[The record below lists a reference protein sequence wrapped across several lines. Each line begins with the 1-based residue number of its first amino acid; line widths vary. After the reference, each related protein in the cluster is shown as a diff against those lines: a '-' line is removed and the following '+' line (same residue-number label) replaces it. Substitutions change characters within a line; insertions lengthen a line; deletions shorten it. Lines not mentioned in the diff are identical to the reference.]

1 MSTERQSCVCTCSA
15 SRDCVN
21 YLFSAILG
29 CMPKLTTLLVTIPRE
44 TEVTAESAATFL
56 STFPAI
62 LHKSL
67 FDIWIKGEAKPVIAL
82 EVAVWEQKIR
92 FLVTCTS
99 HLTQFIISQIQST
112 YPLAVIVP
120 IEDPL
125 ASLAPKLAVGEL
137 KLRLAS
143 FYPLKT
149 WADFRDTDPIN
160 TYLSVMSKA
169 EVGEVMYLSWV
180 ISSAHSGWQSEGRS
194 AIDRGRSM
202 GGQSTQNGYQEK
214 RGTLPNARG
223 IEEKITQSGFNVTAR
238 IAVTKPSRLS
248 EIAAVFGV
256 FARPDGNSWGLKKPL
271 LLENARR
278 KLVERKPTDKRV
290 MSVTELA
297 TVWHL
302 PSDKVRIPM
311 ILWGQNVFS
320 EPPENLPI
328 AEGAMDEEK
337 QKINFFGRAV
347 FKNRDLI
354 FGIKD
359 ADRRRHLWAIG
370 KTGTGKSTLIA
381 NMAIDDMKKG
391 RGVAIIDPHGDLSDI
406 ILDYVPAS
414 RMNDVVYFNPIDRD
428 RPVRLNI
435 LEVKNPAQRELIV
448 SGIVAIFN
456 KLYGHSWGPRLEYIL
471 RNTLLAL
478 SEIPDMTLVEVPRL
492 LTDRDFRHAAMAKV
506 HDPVIKRYFENE
518 FDKMPEK
525 MLQESISPILNKVGQ
540 FISSPLIRAIIERP
554 QSSIDME
561 TIMNEGKI
569 LIANLSQGKLGED
582 NAALI
587 GAMLITKF
595 QLAAMNRVDQSESE
609 RRDFYLYVDEFQNF
623 ATESFIKI
631 LSEARKYKLNLTLAN
646 QYMAQIPIEVQKAI
660 LGNAGS
666 IISFTIGADDARII
680 MKEFGDVFTD
690 KDLVNLENYQIA
702 VRLMVDAMSGRAF
715 VARTLPLPAS
725 RNENRDKVIR
735 VSRER
740 WGR

>member
-1 MSTERQSCVCTCSA
+1 MLNLS
-15 SRDCVN
+15 
-21 YLFSAILG
+21 
-29 CMPKLTTLLVTIPRE
+29 TLLVTIPRE
-44 TEVTAESAATFL
+44 TEITPESAATFL

-62 LHKSL
+62 LRKSL
-67 FDIWIKGEAKPVIAL
+67 IDVWIKGEPRPVVAL

-92 FLVTCTS
+92 FLVTCSTGIA
-99 HLTQFIISQIQST
+99 QFVISQIQST
-112 YPLAVIVP
+112 YPLAGITP
-120 IEDPL
+120 IADPL
-125 ASLAPKLAVGEL
+125 STLAPKLAVGEL
-137 KLRLAS
+137 QLTLAS
-143 FYPLKT
+143 FYPFKT

-160 TYLSVMSKA
+160 SYLSVMSKA
-169 EVGEVMYLSWV
+169 AVGEVMW
-180 ISSAHSGWQSEGRS
+180 ISFVMGSAPHGWQAAGR
-194 AIDRGRSM
+194 AALDAGRSM
-202 GGQSTQNGYQEK
+202 GSTKTQTGYTEK
-214 RGTLPNARG
+214 RGTLPNARV
-223 IEEKITQSGFNVTAR
+223 IEEKIGQAGF
-238 IAVTKPSRLS
+238 AVTVRIGASVPTRLTELS
-248 EIAAVFGV
+248 AVFGV
-256 FARPDGNSWGLKKPL
+256 FSRPDGNSWHLAKPL
-271 LLENARR
+271 FGADSWR
-278 KLVERKPTDKRV
+278 KKLMERTATQKRV
-290 MSVTELA
+290 VSTAELA
-297 TVWHL
+297 TLWHL

-328 AEGAMDEEK
+328 AEGVSDEERA
-337 QKINFFGRAV
+337 KINFFGRAM

-359 ADRRRHLWAIG
+359 VDRRRHLWAIG

-414 RMNDVVYFNPIDRD
+414 RLNDVIYFNPADRD

-435 LEVKNPAQRELIV
+435 LEVKNPVQRELIV

-478 SEIPDMTLVEVPRL
+478 SEVPGMTLVEVPRL
-492 LTDRDFRHAAMAKV
+492 LTDREFRHATLAKV
-506 HDPVIKRYFENE
+506 SDPVIKRYFENE

-554 QSSIDME
+554 QSSIDIE
-561 TIMNEGKI
+561 EIMNEGKI
-569 LIANLSQGKLGED
+569 LIANLSQGKMGED

-595 QLAAMNRVDQSESE
+595 QLAAMNRVELSESD

-680 MKEFGDVFTD
+680 MKEFGEVFTD

-725 RNENRDKVIR
+725 RNENREKVIR

>member
-1 MSTERQSCVCTCSA
+1 
-15 SRDCVN
+15 
-21 YLFSAILG
+21 
-29 CMPKLTTLLVTIPRE
+29 MPNLTTLLVTIPRE

-56 STFPAI
+56 STFPNM

-67 FDIWIKGEAKPVIAL
+67 FDVLIKGEPKPVISL

-99 HLTQFIISQIQST
+99 HLSSFVISQIQST

-120 IEDPL
+120 VQDPL
-125 ASLAPKLAVGEL
+125 PAMAHRLQVGEM
-137 KLRLAS
+137 KLSLAS

-149 WADFRDTDPIN
+149 WSEFRDTDPIN
-160 TYLSVMSKA
+160 SYLSVMSKA
-169 EVGEVMYLSWV
+169 EPNEIMYLSFV
-180 ISSAHSGWQSEGRS
+180 ISSAPSGWQSAGRA
-194 AIDRGRSM
+194 AIDNGRSM
-202 GGQSTQNGYQEK
+202 GATKTQNGYQER

-223 IEEKITQSGFNVTAR
+223 IEEKIGQAGFSVTAY
-238 IAVTKPSRLS
+238 IGVTHASRLHELS
-248 EIAAVFGV
+248 SVFGV
-256 FARPDGNSWGLKKPL
+256 FARPDGNSWYVSKSL
-271 LLENARR
+271 LQKRAQ
-278 KLVERKPTDKRV
+278 KQMMERKPRSKRV
-290 MSVTELA
+290 VSITELA

-302 PSDKVRIPM
+302 PSDKVKIPM

-328 AEGAMDEEK
+328 AEGKTEEER
-337 QKINFFGRAV
+337 QKINFFGRAI

-359 ADRRRHLWAIG
+359 EDRRRHLWAIG

-381 NMAIDDMKKG
+381 NMAIDDLKKG
-391 RGVAIIDPHGDLSDI
+391 RGVAIIDPHGDLSDT

-414 RMNDVVYFNPIDRD
+414 RLNDVIYFNPTDRE

-435 LEVKNPAQRELIV
+435 LEVKDHAQRELTV

-471 RNTLLAL
+471 RNSLLAL
-478 SEIPDMTLVEVPRL
+478 SEVPGMTLIELPRL
-492 LTDRDFRHAAMAKV
+492 LTDKAFRQNLVSKLN
-506 HDPVIKRYFENE
+506 DPVIKRYFENE
-518 FDKMPEK
+518 FEKMPDKM
-525 MLQESISPILNKVGQ
+525 MQESISPILNKVGQ
-540 FISSPLIRAIIERP
+540 FISSPLIRAIIEKP

-561 TIMNEGKI
+561 AIMNEGKI
-569 LIANLSQGKLGED
+569 LIANLSQGKMGED

-595 QLAAMNRVDQSESE
+595 QLAAMNRVDKSESE

-623 ATESFIKI
+623 ATTSFIKI
-631 LSEARKYKLNLTLAN
+631 LSEARKYKLNLTMAN

-702 VRLMVDAMSGRAF
+702 VRLMVDSMSGRAF

-725 RNENRDKVIR
+725 KNQNKEKVIR

>member
-1 MSTERQSCVCTCSA
+1 
-15 SRDCVN
+15 
-21 YLFSAILG
+21 
-29 CMPKLTTLLVTIPRE
+29 MPKLSTLLVTIPRE

-56 STFPAI
+56 STFPTM
-62 LHKSL
+62 LHKSW
-67 FDIWIKGEAKPVIAL
+67 FDVLIKGEPKPVIAL

-92 FLVTCTS
+92 FLVTCST

-125 ASLAPKLAVGEL
+125 LTLAPRLSVGEL

-160 TYLSVMSKA
+160 SYLSVMSKA
-169 EVGEVMYLSWV
+169 EPSEVIWTSWV
-180 ISSAHSGWQSEGRS
+180 LGPAPHDWQSAGRNALDNGRS
-194 AIDRGRSM
+194 TGTTK
-202 GGQSTQNGYQEK
+202 TQTGYQDK

-223 IEEKITQSGFNVTAR
+223 IEEKIGQAGFSVTVR
-238 IAVTKPSRLS
+238 IGVTNLGRLS
-248 EIAAVFGV
+248 EMGAVFGV
-256 FARPDGNSWGLKKPL
+256 FGNPMGNSWGLSRPL
-271 LLENARR
+271 LVNKAKKEL
-278 KLVERKPTDKRV
+278 LERKATGKRV

-328 AEGAMDEEK
+328 AEGVSEADR
-337 QKINFFGRAV
+337 QKINFFARAI

-359 ADRRRHLWAIG
+359 VDRRRHLWAIG

-391 RGVAIIDPHGDLSDI
+391 RGIAIIDPHGDLSDI
-406 ILDYVPAS
+406 LLNYVPAS
-414 RMNDVVYFNPIDRD
+414 RINDVVYFNPIDRD

-435 LEVKNPAQRELIV
+435 LEVKDPAQRELVV

-478 SEIPDMTLVEVPRL
+478 SEIPGMTLVDVPRI
-492 LTDRDFRHAAMAKV
+492 LTDRDFRRNAMTKV
-506 HDPVIKRYFENE
+506 SDPVIKRYFENE

-540 FISSPLIRAIIERP
+540 FVSSPLIRAIIERP

-561 TIMNEGKI
+561 SIMNEGKI

-595 QLAAMNRVDQSESE
+595 QLAAMNRVDVSEGE

-623 ATESFIKI
+623 ATSSFIKI
-631 LSEARKYKLNLTLAN
+631 LSEARKYKLNLTMAN

-680 MKEFGDVFTD
+680 MKEYGDVFTD

-715 VARTLPLPAS
+715 VAKTLPLPAS

-740 WGR
+740 WGRG

>member
-1 MSTERQSCVCTCSA
+1 
-15 SRDCVN
+15 
-21 YLFSAILG
+21 
-29 CMPKLTTLLVTIPRE
+29 MPKLTTLLVTIPRE
-44 TEVTAESAATFL
+44 TEVTVESASTFL
-56 STFPAI
+56 STFPAM
-62 LHKSL
+62 LHKSW
-67 FDIWIKGEAKPVIAL
+67 FDRVIKGEVRPVVAL

-92 FLVTCTS
+92 FLVTCNN

-125 ASLAPKLAVGEL
+125 PSIASKLRIGEL
-137 KLRLAS
+137 KLNLAS

-160 TYLSVMSKA
+160 SYLSVMSKA
-169 EVGEVMYLSWV
+169 EVGEVIWTQWV
-180 ISSAHSGWQSEGRS
+180 IGAAPGKWQSAGRVALDNGRS
-194 AIDRGRSM
+194 TGSTK
-202 GGQSTQNGYQEK
+202 TQNGYQEK

-223 IEEKITQSGFNVTAR
+223 IEEKIGQSGFLVTAR
-238 IAVTKPSRLS
+238 IGVTKISRLAEMAS
-248 EIAAVFGV
+248 VFGV
-256 FARPDGNSWGLKKPL
+256 FGRPDGNSWGLSRPIFI
-271 LLENARR
+271 ERARR
-278 KLVERKPTDKRV
+278 NLIERKPSGKRV
-290 MSVTELA
+290 ISVTELA

-328 AEGAMDEEK
+328 AEGASEEEK

-359 ADRRRHLWAIG
+359 EDRRRHLWAIG

-406 ILDYVPAS
+406 ILNYVPAS
-414 RMNDVVYFNPIDRD
+414 RMNDVIYFNPNDRD
-428 RPVRLNI
+428 RPVRLNV

-478 SEIPDMTLVEVPRL
+478 SEIPGMTLVEVPRL
-492 LTDRDFRHAAMAKV
+492 LTDRTFRQNAMTKLS
-506 HDPVIKRYFENE
+506 DPVIRRYFENE
-518 FDKMPEK
+518 FDRMPEK
-525 MLQESISPILNKVGQ
+525 MLQESIAPILNKVGQ
-540 FISSPLIRAIIERP
+540 FVSSPLIRAIIERP

-561 TIMNEGKI
+561 EIMNEGKI
-569 LIANLSQGKLGED
+569 LIANLAQGKIGED

-595 QLAAMNRVDQSESE
+595 QLAAMNRVDRSEGE

-623 ATESFIKI
+623 ATTSFIKI
-631 LSEARKYKLNLTLAN
+631 LSEARKYKLNLTMAN

-666 IISFTIGADDARII
+666 IVSFTIGADDARII
-680 MKEFGDVFTD
+680 MKEFGEVFTD
-690 KDLVNLENYQIA
+690 RDLVNLENYQIA

-725 RNENRDKVIR
+725 RNENREKVIR

>member
-1 MSTERQSCVCTCSA
+1 
-15 SRDCVN
+15 
-21 YLFSAILG
+21 
-29 CMPKLTTLLVTIPRE
+29 MPKLTTLLVTIPRE
-44 TEVTAESAATFL
+44 TEVTAESASTFL
-56 STFPAI
+56 STFPSI

-67 FDIWIKGEAKPVIAL
+67 FDILIKGEEKPVVAL

-99 HLTQFIISQIQST
+99 HLTQFVISQIQST

-120 IEDPL
+120 VEDPMH
-125 ASLAPKLAVGEL
+125 SVISKLTIGEMRL
-137 KLRLAS
+137 NLAS

-160 TYLSVMSKA
+160 SYLSVMSKA
-169 EVGEVMYLSWV
+169 EVGEVMYMSFV
-180 ISSAHSGWQSEGRS
+180 ISSAPGNWQGAGRS
-194 AIDRGRSM
+194 ALDNGRSM
-202 GGQSTQNGYQEK
+202 GATKTQNGYQEK

-223 IEEKITQSGFNVTAR
+223 IEEKIGQAGFAITAR
-238 IAVTKPSRLS
+238 IAVTNPARLGELS
-248 EIAAVFGV
+248 AVFGV
-256 FARPDGNSWGLKKPL
+256 FARPDGNSWHVSKPL
-271 LLENARR
+271 FMDSARR
-278 KLVERKPTDKRV
+278 KMIERKPVDKRV
-290 MSVTELA
+290 LSITELA
-297 TVWHL
+297 TIWHL
-302 PSDKVRIPM
+302 PSDKVKIPM

-328 AEGAMDEEK
+328 AEGKTEEER

-359 ADRRRHLWAIG
+359 EDRRRHLWAIG

-391 RGVAIIDPHGDLSDI
+391 RGMAIIDPHGDLSDI
-406 ILDYVPAS
+406 LLNYVPSS
-414 RMNDVVYFNPIDRD
+414 RMNDVVYFNPTDRD

-435 LEVKNPAQRELIV
+435 LEVKDPAQRELIV

-478 SEIPDMTLVEVPRL
+478 SEVPGMTLVEVPRL
-492 LTDRDFRHAAMAKV
+492 LTDRAFRQDLMKKV
-506 HDPVIKRYFENE
+506 SDPVIKRYFENE

-540 FISSPLIRAIIERP
+540 FISSPLIRSIIERP
-554 QSSIDME
+554 ESSIDME
-561 TIMNEGKI
+561 AIMNDGKI
-569 LIANLSQGKLGED
+569 LIANLSQGKMGED

-595 QLAAMNRVDQSESE
+595 QLAAMNRVDRSEEE

-623 ATESFIKI
+623 ATTSFIKI
-631 LSEARKYKLNLTLAN
+631 LSEARKYKLNLTMAN

-702 VRLMVDAMSGRAF
+702 VRLMVESMSGRAF

>member
-1 MSTERQSCVCTCSA
+1 
-15 SRDCVN
+15 
-21 YLFSAILG
+21 
-29 CMPKLTTLLVTIPRE
+29 MPKLTTLLVTIPRE
-44 TEVTAESAATFL
+44 TEVTAESSATFL

-62 LHKSL
+62 LYKTW
-67 FDIWIKGEAKPVIAL
+67 FDVWIKGEPRPVVAL

-92 FLVTCTS
+92 FLVTCST
-99 HLTQFIISQIQST
+99 HLAQFVISQIQST
-112 YPLAVIVP
+112 YPLAVITP

-125 ASLAPKLAVGEL
+125 VKYGPNLVVGQL
-137 KLRLAS
+137 KLSLAS
-143 FYPLKT
+143 FYPFKT

-160 TYLSVMSKA
+160 SYLSVMSKA
-169 EVGEVMYLSWV
+169 EPNEVMWLSWV
-180 ISSAHSGWQSEGRS
+180 MTSPPGNWQGEGRQ

-202 GGQSTQNGYQEK
+202 GAQSTQSGYVER

-223 IEEKITQSGFNVTAR
+223 IEEKIGQAGFSVSARLGVTNPA
-238 IAVTKPSRLS
+238 RLS
-248 EIAAVFGV
+248 ELGAVFGV
-256 FARPDGNSWGLKKPL
+256 FGRPDGNSWSLSRPL
-271 LLENARR
+271 LQESARK
-278 KLVERKPTDKRV
+278 KLIGRVATERKV
-290 MSVTELA
+290 ISVLELA
-297 TVWHL
+297 TLWHL

-328 AEGAMDEEK
+328 AEGASEEEK

-359 ADRRRHLWAIG
+359 SDRRRHLWAIG

-406 ILDYVPAS
+406 ILNYVPAS
-414 RMNDVVYFNPIDRD
+414 RINDVVYFNPIDRD

-435 LEVKNPAQRELIV
+435 LEVKDPAQRELVV

-478 SEIPDMTLVEVPRL
+478 SEIPDMTLVDVPRL
-492 LTDRDFRHAAMAKV
+492 LTDKPFRMNAMTKV

-518 FDKMPEK
+518 FDRMPEK

-540 FISSPLIRAIIERP
+540 FISSPLIRAIVERP
-554 QSSIDME
+554 SSSIDME
-561 TIMNEGKI
+561 SIMNEGKI

-595 QLAAMNRVDQSESE
+595 QLAAMNRVDQSEAE

-623 ATESFIKI
+623 ATSSFIKI
-631 LSEARKYKLNLTLAN
+631 LSEARKYKLNLTMAN

-680 MKEFGDVFTD
+680 QKEFGDVFTD

-715 VARTLPLPAS
+715 VARTLPLPES
-725 RNENRDKVIR
+725 RNQNKDKVIR

>member
-1 MSTERQSCVCTCSA
+1 
-15 SRDCVN
+15 
-21 YLFSAILG
+21 
-29 CMPKLTTLLVTIPRE
+29 MPKLTTLLVTIPRE

-56 STFPAI
+56 STFPSM
-62 LHKSL
+62 LRKSL
-67 FDIWIKGEAKPVIAL
+67 FDLWIKGESKPVLAL

-92 FLVTCTS
+92 FLVTCS
-99 HLTQFIISQIQST
+99 SWLTQFVISQIQST
-112 YPLAVIVP
+112 YPLSVIRP

-125 ASLAPKLAVGEL
+125 VNLAPKLTVGEL
-137 KLRLAS
+137 RLALAS
-143 FYPLKT
+143 FYPFKT

-160 TYLSVMSKA
+160 SYLAVMSKA
-169 EVGEVMYLSWV
+169 EAEEVMWISW
-180 ISSAHSGWQSEGRS
+180 AMTAPPNNWQSDGRR
-194 AIDRGRSM
+194 AIDRGRKLAGETSLR
-202 GGQSTQNGYQEK
+202 GGYVER
-214 RGTLPNARG
+214 RGSLPNQRG
-223 IEEKITQSGFNVTAR
+223 IEDKIAQTGF
-238 IAVTKPSRLS
+238 AVTLRLAVSKPSRLA
-248 EIAAVFGV
+248 ELAAVFGV
-256 FARPDGNSWGLKKPL
+256 FDRTDGNHW
-271 LLENARR
+271 
-278 KLVERKPTDKRV
+278 KLVRPVVGRESAKRELLDRKAKQKRV
-290 MSVTELA
+290 VSVEELA
-297 TVWHL
+297 TLWHL
-302 PSDKVRIPM
+302 PSDKVRIPL

-320 EPPENLPI
+320 EPPENLPVS
-328 AEGAMDEEK
+328 EGLTEEEK
-337 QKINFFGRAV
+337 LKINFFARTI

-359 ADRRRHLWAIG
+359 RDRRRHLWAIG

-381 NMAIDDMKKG
+381 NMAIDDLKKG
-391 RGVAIIDPHGDLSDI
+391 RGVAIIDPHGDLSET

-414 RMNDVVYFNPIDRD
+414 RINDVIYFNPIDRE
-428 RPVRLNI
+428 RPVRLNV
-435 LEVKNPAQRELIV
+435 LEVKNPAQRELVV

-478 SEIPDMTLVEVPRL
+478 SEIPGMTLVDVPRI
-492 LTDRDFRHAAMAKV
+492 LTDQSFRQNAMTKLT
-506 HDPVIKRYFENE
+506 DPVIKRYFENE
-518 FDKMPEK
+518 FNKMPEK
-525 MLQESISPILNKVGQ
+525 MLQESIAPILNKVGQ

-554 QSSIDME
+554 ESSIDME
-561 TIMNEGKI
+561 EIMDDGKI

-595 QLAAMNRVDQSESE
+595 QLAAMNRVDKGELE

-623 ATESFIKI
+623 ATTSFIKI
-631 LSEARKYKLNLTLAN
+631 LSEARKYKLNLTMAN

-680 MKEFGDVFTD
+680 MKEFGEVFTD
-690 KDLVNLENYQIA
+690 RDLVNLENYQIA
-702 VRLMVDAMSGRAF
+702 VRLMVDAMAGRAF

-725 RNENRDKVIR
+725 NNQNRSKVIR

>member
-1 MSTERQSCVCTCSA
+1 
-15 SRDCVN
+15 
-21 YLFSAILG
+21 
-29 CMPKLTTLLVTIPRE
+29 MPKLTTLLVTIPRE
-44 TEVTAESAATFL
+44 TEITPESAATFL
-56 STFPAI
+56 STFPVI

-67 FDIWIKGEAKPVIAL
+67 FDVWIKGEAKPVIAL

-92 FLVTCTS
+92 FLVTAST

-125 ASLAPKLAVGEL
+125 VKLAPKLHVGEL

-149 WADFRDTDPIN
+149 WADFRETDPIN
-160 TYLSVMSKA
+160 SYLSVMSKA
-169 EVGEVMYLSWV
+169 EVGEVMW
-180 ISSAHSGWQSEGRS
+180 ISFVLGDSGNGWQSSGRS
-194 AIDRGRSM
+194 ALDSGRSM
-202 GGQSTQNGYQEK
+202 GGTKTQNGYQEK

-223 IEEKITQSGFNVTAR
+223 IEEKIGQAGFGITAR
-238 IAVTKPSRLS
+238 LAVSNPSRLTELS
-248 EIAAVFGV
+248 AVFGV
-256 FARPDGNSWGLKKPL
+256 FARPDGNSWGLKKSL
-271 LLENARR
+271 LRQSAKRD
-278 KLVERKPTDKRV
+278 LVERKVKQKRV
-290 MSVTELA
+290 ISIIELA

-328 AEGAMDEEK
+328 AEGASDEEK
-337 QKINFFGRAV
+337 QQINFFGRAV

-359 ADRRRHLWAIG
+359 IDRRRHLWAIG

-406 ILDYVPAS
+406 ILNYVPAS
-414 RMNDVVYFNPIDRD
+414 RLNDVVYFNPIDRD

-435 LEVKNPAQRELIV
+435 LEVKDPAQRELIV

-478 SEIPDMTLVEVPRL
+478 SEIPGMTLVEVPKL
-492 LTDRDFRHAAMAKV
+492 LTDRAFRHEAMTKLK
-506 HDPVIKRYFENE
+506 DPVIKRYFENE

-525 MLQESISPILNKVGQ
+525 MLQESIAPILNKVGQ
-540 FISSPLIRAIIERP
+540 FVSSPMIRAIIERP

-561 TIMNEGKI
+561 AIMNDGKI
-569 LIANLSQGKLGED
+569 LIANLSQGKIGED

-595 QLAAMNRVDQSESE
+595 QLAAMNRVDRAEGE

-623 ATESFIKI
+623 ATTSFIKI
-631 LSEARKYKLNLTLAN
+631 LSEARKYKLNLTMAN

-680 MKEFGDVFTD
+680 MKEFGEVFTD

-725 RNENRDKVIR
+725 RNENREKVIR

>member
-1 MSTERQSCVCTCSA
+1 
-15 SRDCVN
+15 
-21 YLFSAILG
+21 
-29 CMPKLTTLLVTIPRE
+29 MPNLTTLLVTIPRE

-56 STFPAI
+56 STFPSI

-67 FDIWIKGEAKPVIAL
+67 FDIWIKGEPKPVVAL

-92 FLVTCTS
+92 FLVTCSS

-112 YPLAVIVP
+112 YPLAMIVP

-125 ASLAPKLAVGEL
+125 HKYGGNLVVGEL

-149 WADFRDTDPIN
+149 WAEFRDTDPIN
-160 TYLSVMSKA
+160 SYLSVMSKA
-169 EVGEVMYLSWV
+169 EPNEVMWLSWV
-180 ISSAHSGWQSEGRS
+180 MTSPPGNWQGEGRS

-202 GGQSTQNGYQEK
+202 GGQSTQNGYVER

-223 IEEKITQSGFNVTAR
+223 IEEKIGQSGFSVSTRIGVTNPA
-238 IAVTKPSRLS
+238 RLS
-248 EIAAVFGV
+248 ELGAVFGV
-256 FARPDGNSWGLKKPL
+256 FGRPDGNSWGLSKPFFQDSARKKL
-271 LLENARR
+271 IGRT
-278 KLVERKPTDKRV
+278 PTEKKV
-290 MSVTELA
+290 VSVLELA

-302 PSDKVRIPM
+302 PSNKVRIPM

-328 AEGAMDEEK
+328 AEGASEEEK

-406 ILDYVPAS
+406 ILNYVPAS
-414 RMNDVVYFNPIDRD
+414 RINDVVYFNPTDRD

-435 LEVKNPAQRELIV
+435 LEVKDPAQRELVV

-478 SEIPDMTLVEVPRL
+478 SEIPDMTLVDVPRL
-492 LTDRDFRHAAMAKV
+492 LTDKPFRMNAMTKV

-518 FDKMPEK
+518 FDRMPEK

-554 QSSIDME
+554 NSSIDME
-561 TIMNEGKI
+561 SIMDEGKI
-569 LIANLSQGKLGED
+569 LIANLSQGKMGED

-595 QLAAMNRVDQSESE
+595 QLAAMNRVDKHESE

-623 ATESFIKI
+623 ATSSFIKI
-631 LSEARKYKLNLTLAN
+631 LSEARKYKLNLTMAN
-646 QYMAQIPIEVQKAI
+646 QYIAQIPIEVQKAI

-666 IISFTIGADDARII
+666 IISFTIGADDSRII
-680 MKEFGDVFTD
+680 MKEFGEVFTD

-702 VRLMVDAMSGRAF
+702 VRLMVDSMSGRAF
-715 VARTLPLPAS
+715 VARTLPLPES
-725 RNENRDKVIR
+725 RNTNRDKVIR

>member
-1 MSTERQSCVCTCSA
+1 
-15 SRDCVN
+15 
-21 YLFSAILG
+21 
-29 CMPKLTTLLVTIPRE
+29 MPKLTTLLVTIPRE

-62 LHKSL
+62 LRKSL
-67 FDIWIKGEAKPVIAL
+67 FEVLIKGESKPVLAL

-92 FLVTCTS
+92 LLVTCS
-99 HLTQFIISQIQST
+99 PHISQFVISQIQST
-112 YPLAVIVP
+112 YPLAVITPV
-120 IEDPL
+120 EDPL
-125 ASLAPKLAVGEL
+125 PKLVSQLGVGEL
-137 KLRLAS
+137 RPTLAS
-143 FYPLKT
+143 FYPFKT
-149 WADFRDTDPIN
+149 WSEFRDTDPIN
-160 TYLSVMSKA
+160 SYLSVMSKA
-169 EVGEVMYLSWV
+169 EVGEVMWLQWALATAPASWQ
-180 ISSAHSGWQSEGRS
+180 AEGRS

-202 GGQSTQNGYQEK
+202 GGHSTGQGNYVER
-214 RGTLPNARG
+214 RGSLPNQRG
-223 IEEKITQSGFNVTAR
+223 IEEKINQDGL
-238 IAVTKPSRLS
+238 AVTMRLAVSKPGRLAELS
-248 EIAAVFGV
+248 AVFGV
-256 FARPDGNSWGLKKPL
+256 FGRPDGNSWKLYRPL
-271 LLENARR
+271 FGMEAGRR
-278 KLVERKPTDKRV
+278 NLVGRVAKQKRV
-290 MSVTELA
+290 VSVAELA
-297 TVWHL
+297 TLWHL
-302 PSDKVRIPM
+302 PSDKVKIPL

-328 AEGAMDEEK
+328 AEGLSETEK
-337 QKINFFGRAV
+337 GKINFFARTI

-359 ADRRRHLWAIG
+359 NDRRRHLWAIG

-391 RGVAIIDPHGDLSDI
+391 RGVAIIDPHGDLSET

-414 RMNDVVYFNPIDRD
+414 RMNDVIYFSPIDRD
-428 RPVRLNI
+428 RPVRLNV

-478 SEIPDMTLVEVPRL
+478 SEIPGMTLVDVPKL
-492 LTDRDFRHAAMAKV
+492 LTDRTFRQESMTKLK
-506 HDPVIKRYFENE
+506 DPVIRRYFENE
-518 FDKMPEK
+518 FDRMPEK
-525 MLQESISPILNKVGQ
+525 MLQESIAPILNKVGQ
-540 FISSPLIRAIIERP
+540 FVSSPMIRAIIERP

-561 TIMNEGKI
+561 EIMDEGKI

-595 QLAAMNRVDQSESE
+595 QLAAMNRVDRSEGE

-623 ATESFIKI
+623 ATTSFIKI
-631 LSEARKYKLNLTLAN
+631 LSEARKYKLNLTMAN
-646 QYMAQIPIEVQKAI
+646 QYMAQIPIDVQKAI

-666 IISFTIGADDARII
+666 IVSFTIGADDARII

-690 KDLVNLENYQIA
+690 RDLVNLENYQIA

-725 RNENRDKVIR
+725 ANQNRSKVIK

>member
-1 MSTERQSCVCTCSA
+1 
-15 SRDCVN
+15 
-21 YLFSAILG
+21 
-29 CMPKLTTLLVTIPRE
+29 MPKLTTLLVTIPRE
-44 TEVTAESAATFL
+44 TEVTAESASTFL
-56 STFPAI
+56 STFPSI

-67 FDIWIKGEAKPVIAL
+67 FDILIKGEEKPVVAL

-99 HLTQFIISQIQST
+99 HLTQFVISQIQST

-120 IEDPL
+120 VEDPIQ
-125 ASLAPKLAVGEL
+125 SVISKLTIGEL
-137 KLRLAS
+137 RLNLAS
-143 FYPLKT
+143 FYPFKT

-160 TYLSVMSKA
+160 SYLSVMSKA
-169 EVGEVMYLSWV
+169 EVGEVMYMSFV
-180 ISSAHSGWQSEGRS
+180 ISSAPGNWQGAGRS
-194 AIDRGRSM
+194 ALDNGRSM
-202 GGQSTQNGYQEK
+202 GATKTQNGYQEK

-223 IEEKITQSGFNVTAR
+223 IEEKIGQAGFAITAR
-238 IAVTKPSRLS
+238 IAVTNPARLGELS
-248 EIAAVFGV
+248 AVFGV
-256 FARPDGNSWGLKKPL
+256 FARPDGNSWHVNKPL
-271 LLENARR
+271 FMESARR
-278 KLVERKPTDKRV
+278 KMIERKPVDKRV
-290 MSVTELA
+290 LSITELA
-297 TVWHL
+297 TIWHL
-302 PSDKVRIPM
+302 PSDKVKIPM

-328 AEGAMDEEK
+328 AEGRDEEER

-359 ADRRRHLWAIG
+359 EDRRRHLWAIG

-391 RGVAIIDPHGDLSDI
+391 RGMAIIDPHGDLSDI
-406 ILDYVPAS
+406 ILNYVPAS
-414 RMNDVVYFNPIDRD
+414 RMNDVVYFNPVDRD

-435 LEVKNPAQRELIV
+435 LEVKDPIQRELIV

-478 SEIPDMTLVEVPRL
+478 SEVPGMTLVEVPRL
-492 LTDRDFRHAAMAKV
+492 LTDRDFRRDVMTKIK
-506 HDPVIKRYFENE
+506 DPVIKRYFENE

-554 QSSIDME
+554 QSSIDIE
-561 TIMNEGKI
+561 EIMNSGKI
-569 LIANLSQGKLGED
+569 LIANLSQGKMGED

-595 QLAAMNRVDQSESE
+595 QLAAMNRVDRSEAD
-609 RRDFYLYVDEFQNF
+609 RKDFYLYVDEFQNF

-715 VARTLPLPAS
+715 VGRTLPLPAS

>member
-1 MSTERQSCVCTCSA
+1 
-15 SRDCVN
+15 
-21 YLFSAILG
+21 
-29 CMPKLTTLLVTIPRE
+29 MPKLTTLLVTIPRE
-44 TEVTAESAATFL
+44 TEVTAESASTFL

-67 FDIWIKGEAKPVIAL
+67 FDILIKGEPKPVIAL

-92 FLVTCTS
+92 FLVTVTS
-99 HLTQFIISQIQST
+99 HLTQFVISQIQST

-125 ASLAPKLAVGEL
+125 LTFGAKLSIGEL

-160 TYLSVMSKA
+160 SYLSVMSKA
-169 EVGEVMYLSWV
+169 EVGEVIWMQWV
-180 ISSAHSGWQSEGRS
+180 IGAAPRDWQSAGRS
-194 AIDRGRSM
+194 AIDNGRNM
-202 GGQSTQNGYQEK
+202 GSTKTQNGYQEK

-223 IEEKITQSGFNVTAR
+223 IEEKIGQAGFSVTAR
-238 IAVTKPSRLS
+238 IGVTNPGRLS
-248 EIAAVFGV
+248 EMGAVFGV
-256 FARPDGNSWGLKKPL
+256 FANPMGNSWGLSRPLFVNKAKKE
-271 LLENARR
+271 LLER
-278 KLVERKPTDKRV
+278 KASGKRV
-290 MSVTELA
+290 ISVTELA

-328 AEGAMDEEK
+328 AEGASDEEK
-337 QKINFFGRAV
+337 QQINFFGRAV

-359 ADRRRHLWAIG
+359 IDRRRHLWAIG

-391 RGVAIIDPHGDLSDI
+391 RGVAIIDPHGDLSDTI
-406 ILDYVPAS
+406 MNFVPAS
-414 RMNDVVYFNPIDRD
+414 RINDVVYFNPIDRD

-435 LEVKNPAQRELIV
+435 LEVKDPAQRELVV

-478 SEIPDMTLVEVPRL
+478 SEIPDMTLVDVPRI
-492 LTDRDFRHAAMAKV
+492 LTDRDFRRNAMTKV
-506 HDPVIKRYFENE
+506 KDPVIKRYFENE

-561 TIMNEGKI
+561 EIMNGGKI

-595 QLAAMNRVDQSESE
+595 QLAAMNRVDRQEND

-646 QYMAQIPIEVQKAI
+646 QYMAQIPLEVQKAI

-725 RNENRDKVIR
+725 RNENREKVIR

>member
-1 MSTERQSCVCTCSA
+1 
-15 SRDCVN
+15 
-21 YLFSAILG
+21 
-29 CMPKLTTLLVTIPRE
+29 MPKLTALLVTIPRE
-44 TEVTAESAATFL
+44 TEVTAESASTFL
-56 STFPAI
+56 STFPSI

-67 FDIWIKGEAKPVIAL
+67 FDILIKGEEKPVVAL

-99 HLTQFIISQIQST
+99 HLTQFVISQIQST

-120 IEDPL
+120 VEDPIH
-125 ASLAPKLAVGEL
+125 SVISKLTIGEMRL
-137 KLRLAS
+137 NLAS
-143 FYPLKT
+143 FYPFKT

-160 TYLSVMSKA
+160 SYLSVMSKA
-169 EVGEVMYLSWV
+169 EVGEVMYMSFV
-180 ISSAHSGWQSEGRS
+180 ISSAPGNWQGAGRS
-194 AIDRGRSM
+194 ALDNGRSM
-202 GGQSTQNGYQEK
+202 GATKTQNGYQEK

-223 IEEKITQSGFNVTAR
+223 IEEKIGQAGFAITAR
-238 IAVTKPSRLS
+238 IGVTNPARLGELS
-248 EIAAVFGV
+248 AVFGV
-256 FARPDGNSWGLKKPL
+256 FARPDGNSWHVSKPL
-271 LLENARR
+271 FMESARR
-278 KLVERKPTDKRV
+278 KMIDRKAVGKRV
-290 MSVTELA
+290 LSITELA
-297 TVWHL
+297 TIWHL
-302 PSDKVRIPM
+302 PSDKVKIPM

-328 AEGAMDEEK
+328 AEGKTEEER

-359 ADRRRHLWAIG
+359 EDRRRHLWAIG

-391 RGVAIIDPHGDLSDI
+391 RGIAIIDPHGDLSDI
-406 ILDYVPAS
+406 ILNYVPSS
-414 RMNDVVYFNPIDRD
+414 RMNDVVYFNPVDRE

-435 LEVKNPAQRELIV
+435 LEVKDPIQRELIV

-478 SEIPDMTLVEVPRL
+478 SEVPGMTLVEIPRL
-492 LTDRDFRHAAMAKV
+492 LTDRDFRRDVMTKIK
-506 HDPVIKRYFENE
+506 DPVIKRYFENE
-518 FDKMPEK
+518 FDRMPEK

-540 FISSPLIRAIIERP
+540 FISSPLIRSIIERP
-554 QSSIDME
+554 QSSIDIE
-561 TIMNEGKI
+561 EIMNSGKI
-569 LIANLSQGKLGED
+569 LIANLSQGKMGED

-595 QLAAMNRVDQSESE
+595 QLAAMNRVDRAEAE
-609 RRDFYLYVDEFQNF
+609 RKDFYLYVDEFQNF

-646 QYMAQIPIEVQKAI
+646 QYMAQIPLEVQKAI

-702 VRLMVDAMSGRAF
+702 VRLMVESMSGRAF

>member
-1 MSTERQSCVCTCSA
+1 
-15 SRDCVN
+15 
-21 YLFSAILG
+21 
-29 CMPKLTTLLVTIPRE
+29 MPNLITLLVTIPRE

-56 STFPAI
+56 STFPTI

-67 FDIWIKGEAKPVIAL
+67 FEVWIKGEPRPTLAL
-82 EVAVWEQKIR
+82 EVGVWEQKIR
-92 FLVTCTS
+92 FLVTVS
-99 HLTQFIISQIQST
+99 PHLAQFVMSQIQST
-112 YPLAVIVP
+112 YPLAVITP

-125 ASLAPKLAVGEL
+125 PQYSGSLSVGEL
-137 KLRLAS
+137 QLSLAS

-149 WADFRDTDPIN
+149 WADFRETDPMN
-160 TYLSVMSKA
+160 TYLSVLSKA
-169 EVGEVMYLSWV
+169 EPGEVMWLSWSLSV
-180 ISSAHSGWQSEGRS
+180 PPSGWQSAGR
-194 AIDRGRSM
+194 AALDRGRSV
-202 GGQSTQNGYQEK
+202 GVAQNREGYSER

-223 IEEKITQSGFNVTAR
+223 IEEKIAQAGFAVTAR
-238 IAVTKPSRLS
+238 VATSKPGRLM
-248 EIAAVFGV
+248 ELAAVFNV
-256 FARPDGNSWGLKKPL
+256 FARPDGNSWHLVKPL
-271 LLENARR
+271 WGMESARK
-278 KLVERKPTDKRV
+278 KLVGRISGSKRV
-290 MSVTELA
+290 VSVAELA
-297 TVWHL
+297 TLWHL

-328 AEGAMDEEK
+328 AEGKTEEEK
-337 QKINFFGRAV
+337 AQINFFGRAI
-347 FKNRDLI
+347 FKNRDLT

-359 ADRRRHLWAIG
+359 TDRRRHLWAIG

-381 NMAIDDMKKG
+381 NMAIDDLKKG
-391 RGVAIIDPHGDLSDI
+391 RGVAIIDPHGDLSDT
-406 ILDYVPAS
+406 ILNYVPAS
-414 RMNDVVYFNPIDRD
+414 RINDVIYFNPIDRD

-435 LEVKNPAQRELIV
+435 LEVKDVAQRELIV

-478 SEIPDMTLVEVPRL
+478 SEVPGATLVDVPRL
-492 LTDRDFRHAAMAKV
+492 LTDRGYRASAVAQLK
-506 HDPVIKRYFENE
+506 DPVIKRYFENE
-518 FDKMPEK
+518 FERMPDKM
-525 MLQESISPILNKVGQ
+525 MQESISPILNKVGQ
-540 FISSPLIRAIIERP
+540 FVSSPLIRAIIERP
-554 QSSIDME
+554 NSSIDME
-561 TIMNEGKI
+561 DIMNEGKI
-569 LIANLSQGKLGED
+569 LIANLSQGKVGED

-595 QLAAMNRVDQSESE
+595 QLAAMNRVGMDEAS

-623 ATESFIKI
+623 ATSSFIKI
-631 LSEARKYKLNLTLAN
+631 LSEARKYKLNLMMAN
-646 QYMAQIPIEVQKAI
+646 QYMAQIPLEVQKAI

-690 KDLVNLENYQIA
+690 KDLVNLENFQIA
-702 VRLMVDAMSGRAF
+702 VRLMVDSMSGRAF

-725 RNENRDKVIR
+725 RNENKDKVIR

>member
-1 MSTERQSCVCTCSA
+1 
-15 SRDCVN
+15 
-21 YLFSAILG
+21 
-29 CMPKLTTLLVTIPRE
+29 MPKLTTLLVTIPRE

-56 STFPAI
+56 STFPSI

-67 FDIWIKGEAKPVIAL
+67 FDVWIKGEEKPVIAL

-92 FLVTCTS
+92 FLVTCSS

-112 YPLAVIVP
+112 YPLAVIAP

-125 ASLAPKLAVGEL
+125 LGFAPRLTIGEMRLSLA
-137 KLRLAS
+137 S
-143 FYPLKT
+143 YYPLKT
-149 WADFRDTDPIN
+149 WADFKDTDPIN
-160 TYLSVMSKA
+160 SYLSVMSKA
-169 EVGEVMYLSWV
+169 EVGEVMWLSWV
-180 ISSAHSGWQSEGRS
+180 ISSASSSWQGEGRG

-202 GGQSTQNGYQEK
+202 GGQTTQSGYIEK
-214 RGTLPNARG
+214 RGTLPNARA
-223 IEEKITQSGFNVTAR
+223 IEEKIGQAGFAVTAR
-238 IAVTKPSRLS
+238 IGVTNPSRLR
-248 EIAAVFGV
+248 ELGAVFGV
-256 FARPDGNSWGLKKPL
+256 FARPDGNSWGLTKPL
-271 LLENARR
+271 FMDSAKKKMIARSP
-278 KLVERKPTDKRV
+278 KDKRV
-290 MSVTELA
+290 VSVDELA

-328 AEGAMDEEK
+328 AEGTTDEEK
-337 QKINFFGRAV
+337 QKINFFGRAI

-359 ADRRRHLWAIG
+359 SDRRRHLWAIG

-391 RGVAIIDPHGDLSDI
+391 RGVAIIDPHGDLSEI

-414 RMNDVVYFNPIDRD
+414 RINDVVYFNPIDRD

-435 LEVKNPAQRELIV
+435 LEVKDPVQRELIV

-492 LTDRDFRHAAMAKV
+492 LTDRDFRRNAMTKIS
-506 HDPVIKRYFENE
+506 DPVIKRYFENE

-540 FISSPLIRAIIERP
+540 FISSPLIRSIIERP
-554 QSSIDME
+554 QSSIDIE
-561 TIMNEGKI
+561 EIMNDGKI
-569 LIANLSQGKLGED
+569 LIANLSQGKMGED

-595 QLAAMNRVDQSESE
+595 QLAAMNRVDRSESE

-646 QYMAQIPIEVQKAI
+646 QYMAQIPLEVQKAI

-702 VRLMVDAMSGRAF
+702 VRLMVDSMSGRAF
-715 VARTLPLPAS
+715 VARTLPLPSS
-725 RNENRDKVIR
+725 RNDNRDKVIR

>member
-1 MSTERQSCVCTCSA
+1 
-15 SRDCVN
+15 
-21 YLFSAILG
+21 
-29 CMPKLTTLLVTIPRE
+29 MPTLTTLLVTIPRE

-62 LHKSL
+62 LRKSL
-67 FDIWIKGEAKPVIAL
+67 FDIWIKGEERPVVAL
-82 EVAVWEQKIR
+82 EVGVFEQKIR
-92 FLVTCTS
+92 FLVSCSS

-112 YPLAVIVP
+112 YPLSVITPVQ
-120 IEDPL
+120 DPL
-125 ASLAPKLAVGEL
+125 LELTSKLTVAEL
-137 KLRLAS
+137 KLNLAS
-143 FYPLKT
+143 FYPFKT

-160 TYLSVMSKA
+160 SYLSVMSKA
-169 EVGEVMYLSWV
+169 EPGEVMYISFV
-180 ISSAHSGWQSEGRS
+180 ISPPPNSWQESGRR

-202 GGQSTQNGYQEK
+202 GGQSTQSGYSEK
-214 RGTLPNARG
+214 RGSLPNARG
-223 IEEKITQSGFNVTAR
+223 IEEKIGQAGFAITAS
-238 IAVTKPSRLS
+238 IAVSKSSRLA
-248 EIAAVFGV
+248 ELGAVFGV
-256 FARPDGNSWGLKKPL
+256 FARPDGNSWGVSRSMFIEL
-271 LLENARR
+271 ARKR
-278 KLVERKPTDKRV
+278 LMRREPREKRV
-290 MSVTELA
+290 ISIAELA
-297 TVWHL
+297 TIWHL
-302 PSDKVRIPM
+302 PSDKVKIPM

-328 AEGAMDEEK
+328 AEGASEEEK
-337 QKINFFGRAV
+337 NKINFFGRAI

-359 ADRRRHLWAIG
+359 IDRRRHLWAIG

-391 RGVAIIDPHGDLSDI
+391 RGVAIIDPHGDLSEI
-406 ILDYVPAS
+406 ILNYVPAS

-435 LEVKNPAQRELIV
+435 LEVKDPAQRELVV

-471 RNTLLAL
+471 RNSLLAL
-478 SEIPDMTLVEVPRL
+478 SEVPGMTLVELPRL
-492 LTDRDFRHAAMAKV
+492 LTDREFRRGIVAKLQ
-506 HDPVIKRYFENE
+506 DPVIKRYFENE
-518 FDKMPEK
+518 FDKMPPK

-540 FISSPLIRAIIERP
+540 FVSSPMIRAIIERP
-554 QSSIDME
+554 ESSIEME
-561 TIMNEGKI
+561 EIMNEGKI
-569 LIANLSQGKLGED
+569 LIANLSQGKIGED

-595 QLAAMNRVDQSESE
+595 QLAAMNRVDRLESE

-623 ATESFIKI
+623 ATTSFIKI
-631 LSEARKYKLNLTLAN
+631 LSEARKYKLNLTMAN

-680 MKEFGDVFTD
+680 MKEFGDVFSD

-702 VRLMVDAMSGRAF
+702 VRLMVDSRSGRAF
-715 VARTLPLPAS
+715 VARTLPLPSSA
-725 RNENRDKVIR
+725 NQNRDKVIR

>member
-1 MSTERQSCVCTCSA
+1 
-15 SRDCVN
+15 
-21 YLFSAILG
+21 
-29 CMPKLTTLLVTIPRE
+29 MPKLTTLLVTIPRE

-56 STFPAI
+56 STFPSI

-67 FDIWIKGEAKPVIAL
+67 FDVWIKGEEKPVIAL

-92 FLVTCTS
+92 FLVTCSS

-125 ASLAPKLAVGEL
+125 LGFVPRLTIGEMRLSLA
-137 KLRLAS
+137 S
-143 FYPLKT
+143 YYPFKT
-149 WADFRDTDPIN
+149 WADFKDTDPIN
-160 TYLSVMSKA
+160 SYLSVMSKA
-169 EVGEVMYLSWV
+169 EVGEVMWLSWV
-180 ISSAHSGWQSEGRS
+180 ISSASSSWQGEGRG

-202 GGQSTQNGYQEK
+202 GGQTTQSGYIEK
-214 RGTLPNARG
+214 RGTLPNARA
-223 IEEKITQSGFNVTAR
+223 IEEKIGQAGFAVTAR
-238 IAVTKPSRLS
+238 IGVTNPSRLR
-248 EIAAVFGV
+248 ELGAVFGV
-256 FARPDGNSWGLKKPL
+256 FARPDGNSWGLTKPL
-271 LLENARR
+271 FMDSAKKKMIARSP
-278 KLVERKPTDKRV
+278 KDKRV
-290 MSVTELA
+290 VSVDELA

-320 EPPENLPI
+320 EPPENLPV
-328 AEGAMDEEK
+328 AEGTTDEEK
-337 QKINFFGRAV
+337 QKINFFGRV
-347 FKNRDLI
+347 IFKNRDLI

-359 ADRRRHLWAIG
+359 SDRRRHLWAIG

-391 RGVAIIDPHGDLSDI
+391 RGVAIIDPHGDLSEI

-414 RMNDVVYFNPIDRD
+414 RINDVVYFNPIDRD

-435 LEVKNPAQRELIV
+435 LEVKDPVQRELIV

-492 LTDRDFRHAAMAKV
+492 LTDRDFRRNAMTKIS
-506 HDPVIKRYFENE
+506 DPVIKRYFENE

-540 FISSPLIRAIIERP
+540 FISSPLIRSIIERP
-554 QSSIDME
+554 QSSIDIE
-561 TIMNEGKI
+561 EIMNDGKI
-569 LIANLSQGKLGED
+569 LIANLSQGKMGED

-595 QLAAMNRVDQSESE
+595 QLAAMNRVDRSESE

-646 QYMAQIPIEVQKAI
+646 QYMAQIPLEVQKAI

-702 VRLMVDAMSGRAF
+702 VRLMVDSMSRRAF
-715 VARTLPLPAS
+715 VARTLPLPSS
-725 RNENRDKVIR
+725 RNDNRDKVIR

>member
-1 MSTERQSCVCTCSA
+1 
-15 SRDCVN
+15 
-21 YLFSAILG
+21 
-29 CMPKLTTLLVTIPRE
+29 MPNLTTLLVTIPRE
-44 TEVTAESAATFL
+44 TEVTAESASTFL
-56 STFPAI
+56 STFPAM

-67 FDIWIKGEAKPVIAL
+67 FDILIKGEPKPVIAL

-125 ASLAPKLAVGEL
+125 VQYGAKLNVGEL
-137 KLRLAS
+137 KLKLAS

-160 TYLSVMSKA
+160 SYLSVMSKA
-169 EVGEVMYLSWV
+169 EVGEVIWMQWV
-180 ISSAHSGWQSEGRS
+180 IGAAPRDWQSAGRS
-194 AIDRGRSM
+194 AIDNGRNM
-202 GGQSTQNGYQEK
+202 GSTKTQNGYQEK

-223 IEEKITQSGFNVTAR
+223 IEEKIGQAGFSVTAR
-238 IAVTKPSRLS
+238 IGVTNPGRLS
-248 EIAAVFGV
+248 EMGAVFGV
-256 FARPDGNSWGLKKPL
+256 FANPMGNSWGLTRSIFANRAKREL
-271 LLENARR
+271 L
-278 KLVERKPTDKRV
+278 ERKPSGKRV
-290 MSVTELA
+290 ISVTELA

-328 AEGAMDEEK
+328 AEGASEEEK

-359 ADRRRHLWAIG
+359 SDRRRHLWAIG

-414 RMNDVVYFNPIDRD
+414 RINDVVYFNPVDRD

-435 LEVKNPAQRELIV
+435 LEVKDPVQRELIV

-478 SEIPDMTLVEVPRL
+478 SEVPGMTLVEIPRL
-492 LTDRDFRHAAMAKV
+492 LTDRDFRRDIMTKV
-506 HDPVIKRYFENE
+506 KDPVIKRYFENE

-540 FISSPLIRAIIERP
+540 FISSPLIRTIIERP
-554 QSSIDME
+554 ESSIDIE
-561 TIMNEGKI
+561 EIMNSGKI
-569 LIANLSQGKLGED
+569 LIANLSQGKIGED

-595 QLAAMNRVDQSESE
+595 QLAAMNRVDRSEAE
-609 RRDFYLYVDEFQNF
+609 RKDFYLYVDEFQNF

-646 QYMAQIPIEVQKAI
+646 QYMAQIPLEVQKAI

-666 IISFTIGADDARII
+666 IIGFTIGADDARII
-680 MKEFGDVFTD
+680 MKEFGEVFTD
-690 KDLVNLENYQIA
+690 RDLVNLENYQIA
-702 VRLMVDAMSGRAF
+702 VRLMVDSMSGRAF

>member
-1 MSTERQSCVCTCSA
+1 
-15 SRDCVN
+15 
-21 YLFSAILG
+21 
-29 CMPKLTTLLVTIPRE
+29 MPKLTTLLVTIPRE
-44 TEVTAESAATFL
+44 TEVTAESASTFL
-56 STFPAI
+56 STFPSI

-67 FDIWIKGEAKPVIAL
+67 FDILIKGEEKPVVAL

-99 HLTQFIISQIQST
+99 HLTQFVISQIQST

-120 IEDPL
+120 VEDPIH
-125 ASLAPKLAVGEL
+125 SVMSKLTIGEMRL
-137 KLRLAS
+137 NLAS
-143 FYPLKT
+143 FYPFKT

-160 TYLSVMSKA
+160 SYLSVMSKA
-169 EVGEVMYLSWV
+169 EVGEVMYMSFV
-180 ISSAHSGWQSEGRS
+180 ISSAPGNWQGAGRS
-194 AIDRGRSM
+194 ALDNGRSM
-202 GGQSTQNGYQEK
+202 GATKTQNGYQEK

-223 IEEKITQSGFNVTAR
+223 IEEKIGQAGFAVTAR
-238 IAVTKPSRLS
+238 IAVTNPARLGELS
-248 EIAAVFGV
+248 AVFGV
-256 FARPDGNSWGLKKPL
+256 FARPDGNSWHVSKPL
-271 LLENARR
+271 FMDSARR
-278 KLVERKPTDKRV
+278 KMIERKAVDKRV
-290 MSVTELA
+290 LSITELA
-297 TVWHL
+297 TIWHL
-302 PSDKVRIPM
+302 PSDKVKIPM

-328 AEGAMDEEK
+328 AEGKTEEER

-359 ADRRRHLWAIG
+359 EDRRRHLWAIG

-391 RGVAIIDPHGDLSDI
+391 RGIAIIDPHGDLSDI
-406 ILDYVPAS
+406 ILNYVPSS
-414 RMNDVVYFNPIDRD
+414 RMNDVVYFNPVDRE

-435 LEVKNPAQRELIV
+435 LEVKDPIQRELIV

-478 SEIPDMTLVEVPRL
+478 SEVPGMTLVEIPRL
-492 LTDRDFRHAAMAKV
+492 LTDRDFRRDVMTKIK
-506 HDPVIKRYFENE
+506 DPVIKRYFENE
-518 FDKMPEK
+518 FDRMPEK

-540 FISSPLIRAIIERP
+540 FISSPLIRSIIERP
-554 QSSIDME
+554 QSSIDIE
-561 TIMNEGKI
+561 EIMNSGKI
-569 LIANLSQGKLGED
+569 LIANLSQGKMGED

-595 QLAAMNRVDQSESE
+595 QLAAMNRVDRTEAE
-609 RRDFYLYVDEFQNF
+609 RKDFYLYVDEFQNF

-646 QYMAQIPIEVQKAI
+646 QYMAQIPLEVQKAI

-702 VRLMVDAMSGRAF
+702 VRLMVESMSGRAF

>member
-1 MSTERQSCVCTCSA
+1 
-15 SRDCVN
+15 
-21 YLFSAILG
+21 
-29 CMPKLTTLLVTIPRE
+29 MPKLSTLLVTIPRE

-56 STFPAI
+56 STFPAM

-92 FLVTCTS
+92 FLVTAS
-99 HLTQFIISQIQST
+99 AHLTQFVISQIQST

-125 ASLAPKLAVGEL
+125 IKLAPKLHIGEL

-149 WADFRDTDPIN
+149 WADFRDTDPLN
-160 TYLSVMSKA
+160 SYLSVMSKA
-169 EVGEVMYLSWV
+169 EEGEVMWMQWV
-180 ISSAHSGWQSEGRS
+180 IGPAPDNWQSAGRN
-194 AIDRGRSM
+194 ALDNGRNM
-202 GGQSTQNGYQEK
+202 GSTKTQSGYQEK

-223 IEEKITQSGFNVTAR
+223 IEEKIGQDGFAITTR
-238 IAVTKPSRLS
+238 IGASKVSRLG
-248 EIAAVFGV
+248 EMAAVFGV
-256 FARPDGNSWGLKKPL
+256 FARPDGNSWGLSRPIL
-271 LLENARR
+271 TEAARR
-278 KLVERKPTDKRV
+278 KMVERQAKDKRV
-290 MSVTELA
+290 ISIAELA

-328 AEGAMDEEK
+328 AEGASEEEK

-359 ADRRRHLWAIG
+359 IDRRRHLWAIG

-406 ILDYVPAS
+406 ILNYVPAS
-414 RMNDVVYFNPIDRD
+414 RMNDVIYFNPNDRD
-428 RPVRLNI
+428 RPIRLNV

-478 SEIPDMTLVEVPRL
+478 SEIQGMTLVDVPRL
-492 LTDRDFRHAAMAKV
+492 LTDRVFRHDAMAKLK
-506 HDPVIKRYFENE
+506 DPVIKRYFENE

-525 MLQESISPILNKVGQ
+525 MLQESIAPILNKVGQ
-540 FISSPLIRAIIERP
+540 FVSSPMIRAIIERP
-554 QSSIDME
+554 SSSIDME
-561 TIMNEGKI
+561 EIMNDGKI
-569 LIANLSQGKLGED
+569 LIANLSQGKIGED

-595 QLAAMNRVDQSESE
+595 QLAAMNRVDRSEAE

-623 ATESFIKI
+623 ATSSFIKI
-631 LSEARKYKLNLTLAN
+631 LSEARKYKLNLTMAN

-680 MKEFGDVFTD
+680 MKEFGDVFSD

-715 VARTLPLPAS
+715 VARTLPLPS
-725 RNENRDKVIR
+725 SHNENRDKVIR